1 MYGGNSMNNI
11 RKITSDLY
19 YVGGNDRKI
28 RLFEN
33 ILPIHNG
40 VSYNSYLFLDEKT
53 CLMDTADQD
62 ISRQFLE
69 NVTAALNGRNLD
81 YLVIHHMEPDHCY
94 NIGEILL
101 RYPDVKLVGNMQTFK
116 YLHNF
121 FPSLKT
127 EGKEVL
133 VKDKDTL
140 SLGKH
145 VLRFYLTPLVHWPEV
160 MMSQDETDGLLFTAD
175 AFGTFGALNGHLFD
189 DEIDLDKTWLDE
201 ARMYYSNIVGKYGPQ
216 VQNAFKKLPI
226 STTKMILPLHGPIFR
241 SNLGYAIEKYQK
253 WSTYTPEDKGVMIV
267 YGTMYGD
274 SENAAEVL
282 AGKLADLSIKGI
294 EVFDISNCERD
305 KLVSEAFRLSNLV
318 LIAPT
323 YNASIFPGIDEFIQD
338 LARMNLQKR
347 TFTLI
352 QNGTWAP
359 LSNKLMKDK
368 LSVLKDISFTNTE
381 LTIHSALNDE
391 DETILN
397 QIAQEIKESL

>member
-1 MYGGNSMNNI
+1 MKNI
-11 RKITSDLY
+11 RKITEDLY

-69 NVTAALNGRNLD
+69 NVVAALSGRELD

-94 NIGEILL
+94 NIGEIML
-101 RYPDVKLVGNMQTFK
+101 RYPNVKLVGNIQTFK

-121 FPSLKT
+121 FPNLNT
-127 EGKEVL
+127 EGKEIV

-145 VLRFYLTPLVHWPEV
+145 ILRFYLTPLVHWPEV

-189 DEIDLDKTWLDE
+189 DEINLDKDWLDE
-201 ARMYYSNIVGKYGPQ
+201 ARLYYTNIVGKYGLQ

-226 STTKMILPLHGPIFR
+226 ASTKMILPLHGPVFR
-241 SNLGYAIEKYQK
+241 RNLGYAIEKYQT
-253 WSTYTPEDKGVMIV
+253 WSTYTPEEKGVLIV

-274 SENAAEVL
+274 SENTAEIL
-282 AGKLADLSIKGI
+282 ACKLAEKGVKDIK
-294 EVFDISNCERD
+294 VYDVSTSD
-305 KLVSEAFRLSNLV
+305 KDQLVSQAFRVSNIV

-323 YNASIFPGIDEFIQD
+323 YNADIFPGIEEFIQD
-338 LARMNLQKR
+338 LERMNLQKR

-359 LSNKLMKDK
+359 LSSKLMKDK
-368 LSVLKDISFTNTE
+368 LSAFKGLSFTNTE
-381 LTIHSALNDE
+381 LTIHSALNDN
-391 DETILN
+391 DENILD
-397 QIAQEIKESL
+397 QIALEIKESL

>member
-1 MYGGNSMNNI
+1 MKNI
-11 RKITSDLY
+11 RKITEDLY

-69 NVTAALNGRNLD
+69 NIVAALNGRELD

-94 NIGEILL
+94 NIGEIML
-101 RYPDVKLVGNMQTFK
+101 RYPNVKLVGNIQTFK

-121 FPSLKT
+121 FPNLNT
-127 EGKEVL
+127 EGKEIV

-145 VLRFYLTPLVHWPEV
+145 ILRFYLTPLVHWPEV

-189 DEIDLDKTWLDE
+189 DEINLDKDWLDE
-201 ARMYYSNIVGKYGPQ
+201 ARLYYTNIVGKYGLQ

-226 STTKMILPLHGPIFR
+226 ASTKMILPLHGPVFR
-241 SNLGYAIEKYQK
+241 RNLGYAIEKYQT
-253 WSTYTPEDKGVMIV
+253 WSTYTPEEKGVLIV

-274 SENAAEVL
+274 SENTAEIL
-282 AGKLADLSIKGI
+282 ACKLAEKGVKDIK
-294 EVFDISNCERD
+294 VYDVSTSD
-305 KLVSEAFRLSNLV
+305 KDQLVSQAFRVSNIV

-323 YNASIFPGIDEFIQD
+323 YNAAIFPGIEEFIQD
-338 LARMNLQKR
+338 LERMNLQKR

-359 LSNKLMKDK
+359 LSSKLMKDK
-368 LSVLKDISFTNTE
+368 LSAFKGLSFTNTE
-381 LTIHSALNDE
+381 LTIHSALNDN
-391 DETILN
+391 DETVLD
-397 QIAQEIKESL
+397 QIALEIKESL